1 MILDLFVM
9 AVTIVFIIDISGV
22 IENLEE
28 GLSKWL
34 KGKVRIPK
42 PFSCSLCSMWW
53 LGLIYL
59 WIYSQLTLVNISIV
73 ALFAILTPVIS
84 SLLVLVRETLLWV
97 VGKAYNAL
105 K

>member
-22 IENLEE
+22 IDSMEE

-73 ALFAILTPVIS
+73 ALFALLTPVIS

>member
-59 WIYSQLTLVNISIV
+59 WLYSQLTLVNISIV